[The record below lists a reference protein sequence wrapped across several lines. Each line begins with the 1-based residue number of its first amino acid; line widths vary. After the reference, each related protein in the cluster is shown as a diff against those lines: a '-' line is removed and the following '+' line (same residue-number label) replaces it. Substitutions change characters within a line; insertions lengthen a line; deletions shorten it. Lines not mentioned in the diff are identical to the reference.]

1 MMGEIMIFA
10 GISIGFILGAAH
22 PDTPTAV
29 IMKGAVLAMI
39 LIISGRMVCSRRDR
53 KEGRRQQAWQR
64 GRN

>member
-1 MMGEIMIFA
+1 MMGELMIFA
-10 GISIGFILGAAH
+10 GVGIGFIFGSAH

-39 LIISGRMVCSRRDR
+39 LIILGGMVCSRRDR